1 MHTFLRLICTATLLT
16 WASSASAQQDTIKPA
31 PADTVI
37 TPVLLPLPPID
48 TLLLN
53 RARIEPKKDLLPV
66 TFTPVEVKPL
76 SVPVSNLNLEV
87 SYWRKYIQFGLNLNQ
102 STFSNNWSAG
112 GVSSIALGS
121 IFNFKTEYKKDN
133 KSFTSEIALQYGK
146 LKNKDQRPRKTNDRM
161 FFDNKVAL
169 QISKYWYFFGSL
181 SFESQF
187 DEGFEYYN
195 ENGNEQQRLISGFL
209 APGYV
214 TESIG
219 FEYKPVTYFSVRL
232 GTGTARQTIV
242 RSDAVLEGVVKDRGR
257 YGLDPGKHFRNELA
271 FQSVANFEKDI
282 AKNMNLKARYLIF
295 ASYDSFAWN
304 KIDHRMD
311 ATLTA
316 RVNRLINVSLTGT
329 LYYDKDTDE
338 KIQAFQGLNLG
349 LMYKFPY

>member
-1 MHTFLRLICTATLLT
+1 MHTFWRLICTVTLLT
-16 WASSASAQQDTIKPA
+16 IAFSASAQQDTIKPA
-31 PADTVI
+31 LVDTVVK
-37 TPVLLPLPPID
+37 PALPPLPPID

-53 RARIEPKKDLLPV
+53 RARIDPKKDLLPV
-66 TFTPVEVKPL
+66 KFTPVEVKPL

-87 SYWRKYIQFGLNLNQ
+87 SYWRKYVQFGLNLNQ

-146 LKNKDQRPRKTNDRM
+146 LKNKDQKPRKTNDRM

-187 DEGFEYYN
+187 DQGYEYSTVN
-195 ENGNEQQRLISGFL
+195 GVENALLISGFL
-209 APGYV
+209 APGYI
-214 TESIG
+214 TESLG
-219 FEYKPVTYFSVRL
+219 FEYKPAPYFSLRL

-242 RSDAVLEGVVKDRGR
+242 RSDSVLSNVDSRGR

-271 FQSVANFEKDI
+271 FQSVANFDKDI
-282 AKNMNLKARYLIF
+282 AKNMHLQARYLIF
-295 ASYDSFAWN
+295 ASYDKFAWN
-304 KIDHRMD
+304 RIDHRMD

-329 LYYDKDTDE
+329 LYYDKDTDD

-349 LMYKFPY
+349 LMYRFPY